1 MKIKTIEVPQERIL
15 KFNGT
20 WRSYQ
25 KRILDDLDFHLRD
38 QKLHVVAAPGAGKTT
53 LGIEVIARLHRPTLI
68 LCPTNTI
75 KNQWR
80 ERICTSFLQE
90 KDYGIVSTLIRKPG
104 YLTVTTYQALLA
116 AFCGRA
122 EEEEAPTQDEN
133 AEQEPVETD
142 SIASSARFKQEKA
155 DEVIAILK
163 AANVSLLCFDE
174 AHHLRKEWWKAL
186 TYLKEQLKPEQT
198 LALTATPPYDADFGE
213 WKRYQELCGEI
224 DEVISIPE
232 LVKNGDLCPHQDY
245 IYFSFLKQHEREL
258 LDKYS
263 QNVRTFIEM
272 ILNDLELLEGLS
284 KMKFFEAEDSD
295 VETIFENPEFYVAIA
310 SLLNSKGYPIS
321 ERFLELFDA
330 KPSDLPKFDLKQ
342 ASAFIK
348 GFLENE
354 TEEFQVFESKRN
366 DYFNQAKRLGL
377 VANKKV
383 VLDENVKIR
392 RLIAGS
398 LGKLDSIVQIVK
410 QESSQLKE
418 RLRMV
423 ILTDYIRMDD
433 VACQSIGV
441 VPIWR
446 TLKNVETFPE
456 TSQISIGV
464 LCGSLILLPEKV
476 IGKLYKLLSDN
487 NIAEDSI
494 NLGHFGDDDNY
505 VRITPKESL
514 RNHIVRII
522 TEMFCAGDLTVL
534 IGTQAL
540 LGEGWDAPAIN
551 SLILSSTVSSYM
563 LSNQMR
569 GRAIRIDKHNP
580 DKVSNIWHL
589 ATIDFPD
596 KNDFSMFG
604 TVSDNDMDALR
615 IYTTDLVQLAT
626 RFKGFEAP
634 SYYGNHEIMSGI
646 ERILDD
652 PSCRETAL
660 KKRLEKLKENT
671 LKLAKNRDL
680 IRQWWN
686 DALYLGYSQNKAMN
700 LSTGVDVPRLTTK
713 SLLFYGYKS
722 MVLSF
727 LAIVF
732 AVYYFLL
739 RVFPFVFLTTLALVV
754 VAVFLGVMT
763 AKYLKTGTVEG
774 VMKQLAITVLETMSY
789 QGLIKSSIKNVG
801 LHVTENHG
809 SVFVSCANLP
819 AEENNMFIQA
829 LQELLDPIDN
839 PRYLLI
845 KHSKF
850 LGRVK
855 QTDYF
860 AVPAVL
866 STNKKSVEVF
876 QKLWEKYIGECEIVY
891 TRNLEGRKVLLK
903 ARKYAS
909 SAMKRKRSKRLSK
922 WQ

>member
-1 MKIKTIEVPQERIL
+1 MSQEQL
-15 KFNGT
+15 LHFNGT

-25 KRILDDLDFHLRD
+25 QRILDDLEFHLRD
-38 QKLHVVAAPGAGKTT
+38 RKLHIVAAPGAGKTT
-53 LGIEVIARLHRPTLI
+53 LGIEVVARLQRPTLI

-80 ERICTSFLQE
+80 ERICSSFLQE
-90 KDYGIVSTLIRKPG
+90 KDYGFVSTLIRKPG

-122 EEEEAPTQDEN
+122 EEEEMPVSEEVS
-133 AEQEPVETD
+133 EQEAKESD
-142 SIASSARFKQEKA
+142 SIVSSARFKQEKA

-163 AANVSLLCFDE
+163 AANVSMLCFDE

-186 TYLKEQLKPEQT
+186 TYLNEHLNPEQT

-213 WKRYQELCGEI
+213 WRRYQELCGEI

-232 LVKNGDLCPHQDY
+232 LVKNGDLCPHQDF

-263 QNVRTFIEM
+263 QHVREFVEM
-272 ILNDLELLEGLS
+272 ILNDSELLENLS
-284 KMKFFEAEDSD
+284 KMKFFEAEDAD
-295 VETIFENPEFYVAIA
+295 VERIFESPEFYVSIA
-310 SLLNSKGYPIS
+310 SLLNFKGFPIS
-321 ERFLELFDA
+321 ERFLDLFDA
-330 KPSDLPKFDLKQ
+330 NNSDLPKFDIKQ

-354 TEEFQVFESKRN
+354 TEAFQPFESKKN
-366 DYFNQAKRLGL
+366 YYFDAAKRLGL

-418 RLRMV
+418 QLRMV
-423 ILTDYIRMDD
+423 ILTDYIRIDD
-433 VACQSIGV
+433 TACQSIGV

-446 TLKNVETFPE
+446 KLKDIETFPE
-456 TSQISIGV
+456 TSLISIGI
-464 LCGSLILLPEKV
+464 LCGSLILLPEKIV
-476 IGKLYKLLSDN
+476 GKLYKLLSDN

-494 NLGHFGDDDNY
+494 NVGRFGDDENY
-505 VRITPKESL
+505 VRITPKDSV
-514 RNHIVRII
+514 RNHIVGMI
-522 TEMFCAGDLTVL
+522 TEMFCAGDLTIL

-589 ATIDFPD
+589 ATIGFPD
-596 KNDFSMFG
+596 KNDFSKFG
-604 TVSDNDMDALR
+604 TISDNDLEDLR
-615 IYTTDLVQLAT
+615 IYTTDLVQLNT

-652 PSCRETAL
+652 PSNRETVL
-660 KKRLEKLKENT
+660 KKRLEKLKDNT

-686 DALYLGYSQNKAMN
+686 DSLYLGYSQNKAMN

-713 SLLFYGYKS
+713 ALLFYGYKS

-732 AVYYFLL
+732 TFYYFLL
-739 RVFPFVFLTTLALVV
+739 RIIPFFFLTTLALVV
-754 VAVFLGVMT
+754 VAIFLGVMT

-789 QGLIKSSIKNVG
+789 QELIKSSIKNVG
-801 LHVTENHG
+801 LHVTEDHG

-819 AEENNMFIQA
+819 AEENNLFIQA
-829 LQELLDPIDN
+829 LQELLDPVDN
-839 PRYLLI
+839 PRYLLV

-850 LGRVK
+850 LGRIK

-866 STNKKSVEVF
+866 SSNKKSVEMF

-891 TRNLEGRKVLLK
+891 TRNFEGRKVLLK
-903 ARKYAS
+903 ARKDAS

>member
-1 MKIKTIEVPQERIL
+1 MPQERIL
-15 KFNGT
+15 HFNGS

-38 QKLHVVAAPGAGKTT
+38 KKLHIVAAPGAGKTT
-53 LGIEVIARLHRPTLI
+53 LGIEVIARLQRPTLI

-75 KNQWR
+75 KTQWR

-90 KDYGIVSTLIRKPG
+90 KDYGLVSTVIRKPG
-104 YLTVTTYQALLA
+104 YLTVITYQALLA

-122 EEEEAPTQDEN
+122 EEEDVPVSEDVP
-133 AEQEPVETD
+133 EQESAETD
-142 SIASSARFKQEKA
+142 NIASSARFKQEKA

-163 AANVSLLCFDE
+163 TANVSLLCFDE

-186 TYLKEQLKPEQT
+186 TYLNEQLKPERT
-198 LALTATPPYDADFGE
+198 LALTATPPYDADYGE
-213 WKRYQELCGEI
+213 WKRYQDLCGEI

-245 IYFSFLKQHEREL
+245 VYFSFLKQHEREL
-258 LDKYS
+258 LNKYS

-272 ILNDLELLEGLS
+272 ILNDAELLEGLS

-295 VETIFENPEFYVAIA
+295 VEIIFENPEFYVSVA
-310 SLLNSKGYPIS
+310 SLLNTKGYPIS
-321 ERFLELFDA
+321 EKFLELFDA
-330 KPSDLPKFDLKQ
+330 KQSDLPKFDLKQ

-348 GFLENE
+348 GFLEIE
-354 TEEFQVFESKRN
+354 RDDFQLFESKKN
-366 DYFNQAKRLGL
+366 DYFYHAKCLGL

-392 RLIAGS
+392 KMIAGS

-410 QESSQLKE
+410 LESSQLKE
-418 RLRMV
+418 KLRMV

-433 VACQSIGV
+433 TNCQSIGV
-441 VPIWR
+441 VPIWQK
-446 TLKNVETFPE
+446 LKDAEPFPE
-456 TSQISIGV
+456 TSLISMGV
-464 LCGSLILLPEKV
+464 LCGSLILLPEKTV
-476 IGKLYKLLSDN
+476 GKLYKLLSDN
-487 NIAEDSI
+487 NIAEDAI
-494 NLGHFGDDDNY
+494 NLGRFGDDDNY

-522 TEMFCAGDLTVL
+522 TVL

-596 KNDFSMFG
+596 KNDFSRFG
-604 TVSDNDMDALR
+604 TISDNDLEDLR
-615 IYTTDLVQLAT
+615 IYTSDLVQLDT

-652 PSCRETAL
+652 PSYREVAL
-660 KKRLEKLKENT
+660 KKRTEKLKENT
-671 LKLAKNRDL
+671 LKLAKNREL
-680 IRQWWN
+680 IRQWWSE
-686 DALYLGYSQNKAMN
+686 ALYLGYNQNKAMD
-700 LSTGVDVPRLTTK
+700 LSTGVNVPRLTTK

-727 LAIVF
+727 LATVLVF
-732 AVYYFLL
+732 YFFLL
-739 RVFPFVFLTTLALVV
+739 RIIPFFFLTVLTSLVV
-754 VAVFLGVMT
+754 ALFLGVMSV
-763 AKYLKTGTVEG
+763 KYLKMGTVEG
-774 VMKQLAITVLETMSY
+774 VVKQISIAILETMSS
-789 QGLIKSSIKNVG
+789 QGMIKSSIKNVG
-801 LHVTENHG
+801 LRVTENGG
-809 SVFVSCANLP
+809 SIFVSCANLP
-819 AEENNMFIQA
+819 AEENNLFIQA
-829 LQELLDPIDN
+829 LQEFLDPIDN

-850 LGRVK
+850 LGRVR

-860 AVPAVL
+860 AVPAIL
-866 STNKKSVEVF
+866 SSKKKSVEMF
-876 QKLWEKYIGECEIVY
+876 QKLWEKHIGECEIVY
-891 TRNLEGRKVLLK
+891 TRNLEGRKILLK
-903 ARKYAS
+903 ARKNAS
-909 SAMKRKRSKRLSK
+909 SDMKRERSKRLSK

>member
-1 MKIKTIEVPQERIL
+1 MTQEQLLR
-15 KFNGT
+15 FNGT

-25 KRILDDLDFHLRD
+25 QRILDDLDFHLRD
-38 QKLHVVAAPGAGKTT
+38 QKLHIVAAPGAGKTT
-53 LGIEVIARLHRPTLI
+53 LGIEVIARLQRPTLI

-80 ERICTSFLQE
+80 ERILASFLQE

-122 EEEEAPTQDEN
+122 EEEDAPKSDEN
-133 AEQEPVETD
+133 AEQEEVETD

-163 AANVSLLCFDE
+163 TANVSLLCFDE

-186 TYLKEQLKPEQT
+186 TYLNEHLKPEQT
-198 LALTATPPYDADFGE
+198 LALTATPPYDADYGE

-232 LVKNGDLCPHQDY
+232 LVKNGDLCPHQDFVH
-245 IYFSFLKQHEREL
+245 FSFLKQHEREL
-258 LDKYS
+258 LDRYD
-263 QNVRTFIEM
+263 QHVRSFMEM
-272 ILNDLELLEGLS
+272 ILNDSELLEELS

-295 VETIFENPEFYVAIA
+295 VEMIFESPEFYVSIA
-310 SLLNSKGYPIS
+310 SLLNAKGYPIS
-321 ERFLELFDA
+321 GRFLELFEA
-330 KPSDLPKFDLKQ
+330 KQTDLPKFDLKQ

-348 GFLENE
+348 GFLEHE
-354 TEEFQVFESKRN
+354 TDAFQPLESKKI

-398 LGKLDSIVQIVK
+398 LGKLDSIVQIVRL
-410 QESSQLKE
+410 EASDLKE
-418 RLRMV
+418 QLRMV

-433 VACQSIGV
+433 TACQSIGV
-441 VPIWR
+441 VPIWQK
-446 TLKNVETFPE
+446 LKDVKTFPE
-456 TSQISIGV
+456 TSLISIGV
-464 LCGSLILLPEKV
+464 LCGSLILLPEKSV
-476 IGKLYKLLSDN
+476 GKLRKLLSDN

-494 NLGHFGDDDNY
+494 NVGRFGGDDNY
-505 VRITPKESL
+505 VRINPKESL

-569 GRAIRIDKHNP
+569 GRAIRIDKRNP

-589 ATIDFPD
+589 ATFDFPD
-596 KNDFSMFG
+596 QDDFSKFG
-604 TVSDNDMDALR
+604 TISDNDIENLR
-615 IYTTDLVQLAT
+615 IYTSDLVQLAT

-646 ERILDD
+646 DRILDD
-652 PSCRETAL
+652 PSCREATL
-660 KKRLEKLKENT
+660 KKRMDRIKENT
-671 LKLAKNRDL
+671 LKFAGNRAQ

-686 DALYLGYSQNKAMN
+686 DALYLGYGQNKAMN
-700 LSTGVDVPRLTTK
+700 LSTGVQVPRLTTK

-722 MVLSF
+722 MILSF
-727 LAIVF
+727 LAMVLTL
-732 AVYYFLL
+732 YYILS
-739 RVFPFVFLTTLALVV
+739 RVFPFYFLTALALVA
-754 VAVFLGVMT
+754 VAVFLGFMT

-774 VMKQLAITVLETMSY
+774 VMKQVAITVLETMSS

-801 LHVTENHG
+801 LRVTEIQG
-809 SVFVSCANLP
+809 SVFVSCNNLP
-819 AEENNMFIQA
+819 AEENNLFIQA

-845 KHSKF
+845 KRSKF
-850 LGRVK
+850 MGRVK

-860 AVPAVL
+860 AVPAIL
-866 STNKKSVEVF
+866 SANKKSVEIF

-903 ARKYAS
+903 ARKDAS
-909 SAMKRKRSKRLSK
+909 SALKRERSMRLSK

>member
-1 MKIKTIEVPQERIL
+1 MPQERIL
-15 KFNGT
+15 HFNGT

-25 KRILDDLDFHLRD
+25 QRILDDLDYHLRD
-38 QKLHVVAAPGAGKTT
+38 QKLHVVAAPGAGKTI
-53 LGIEVIARLHRPTLI
+53 LGIEVVARIQRPTLI

-90 KDYGIVSTLIRKPG
+90 KDYGIVSTVIRKPG

-122 EEEEAPTQDEN
+122 EEEEVPTQDEN
-133 AEQEPVETD
+133 PEQEPAETY
-142 SIASSARFKQEKA
+142 SIVSSARFKQEKA

-186 TYLKEQLKPEQT
+186 TYLNEQLNPEQT

-245 IYFSFLKQHEREL
+245 VCFSFLKQQEREL
-258 LDKYS
+258 LDKYN
-263 QNVRTFIEM
+263 QHVRTFIEM
-272 ILNDLELLEGLS
+272 ILNDTELLDGLS
-284 KMKFFEAEDSD
+284 NMKFFEAEEAD
-295 VETIFENPEFYVAIA
+295 VERIFESPEFYVSIA
-310 SLLNSKGYPIS
+310 SLLNFRGYSVS

-330 KPSDLPKFDLKQ
+330 KQSDLPKFDLKQ

-348 GFLENE
+348 GFLETE
-354 TEEFQVFESKRN
+354 TEEFQVFESKKN
-366 DYFNQAKRLGL
+366 DYFNHAKRLGL
-377 VANKKV
+377 VVNKKV
-383 VLDENVKIR
+383 VLDENIKIR

-398 LGKLDSIVQIVK
+398 LGKLDSIIQIVK

-418 RLRMV
+418 QLRMV

-433 VACQSIGV
+433 TDCRSIGV

-446 TLKNVETFPE
+446 TLKENVESE
-456 TSQISIGV
+456 VSIGV
-464 LCGSLILLPEKV
+464 LCGSLILLPEKM
-476 IGKLYKLLSDN
+476 INKLYKLLADN
-487 NIAEDSI
+487 NIAEDAI
-494 NLGHFGDDDNY
+494 NIGRFGDDENY
-505 VRITPKESL
+505 VRITPKESV
-514 RNHIVRII
+514 RNHIVWMI
-522 TEMFCAGDLTVL
+522 TEMFCAGELTVL

-589 ATIDFPD
+589 ATIGFPD
-596 KNDFSMFG
+596 KDDYSMFG

-652 PSCRETAL
+652 PSYREAAL
-660 KKRLEKLKENT
+660 KKRMEKLKENT
-671 LKLAKNRDL
+671 LKLAKNRNL

-686 DALYLGYSQNKAMN
+686 DALYLGYDQNKAKN
-700 LSTGVDVPRLTTK
+700 LSIGVDVPRMITK

-727 LAIVF
+727 LASVF
-732 AVYYFLL
+732 VFYYFLL
-739 RVFPFVFLTTLALVV
+739 RIIPFLFLTTLTLVIL
-754 VAVFLGVMT
+754 AVYLGVMT
-763 AKYLKTGTVEG
+763 SKYLKTGTVEG
-774 VMKQLAITVLETMSY
+774 VLKQVSIVILETMSS

-801 LHVTENHG
+801 LHVTEDHG

-829 LQELLDPIDN
+829 LQELLDPVEN

-860 AVPAVL
+860 AVPAIL
-866 STNKKSVEVF
+866 SMNKKSVEVF

-891 TRNLEGRKVLLK
+891 TRNHEGRKVLLK
-903 ARKYAS
+903 ARKDAF